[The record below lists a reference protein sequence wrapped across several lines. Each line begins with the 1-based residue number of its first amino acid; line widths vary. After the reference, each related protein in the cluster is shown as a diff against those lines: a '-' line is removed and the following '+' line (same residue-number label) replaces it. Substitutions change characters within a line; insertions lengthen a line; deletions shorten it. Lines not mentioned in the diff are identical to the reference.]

1 MNTHMK
7 RCSLITMEMQSETT
21 MRYHI
26 TPIGMVVIQTQI
38 IASIGGDME
47 KLEPLFFVGGNV
59 NGKAA
64 MEKRWDSFSKK
75 LNELLYDPAST
86 LLVLLQRSE
95 SRD

>member
-1 MNTHMK
+1 
-7 RCSLITMEMQSETT
+7 
-21 MRYHI
+21 
-26 TPIGMVVIQTQI
+26 
-38 IASIGGDME
+38 ME

-64 MEKRWDSFSKK
+64 MEKRQGSFSKK